1 MADSFD
7 SIRLK
12 KFTLR
17 AEGYLELEMPAH
29 ALGEIR
35 HASELRLQ
43 FTPHLFYLE
52 GYALFHLKKYRDA
65 LYPLGQAV
73 LLEPS
78 EISYWLLIGMC
89 QKRVGRCDL
98 AIESLENALSIQP
111 NNTVVLYNLAC
122 YYALAKQTGPC
133 IQSLSRCLSLDP
145 SFRDLVEQETDFNQ
159 IREKEEF
166 CRIMQKSDERLKKGV
181 LPFSPQSSPA
191 KLPVSDKH
199 GF

>member
-1 MADSFD
+1 VADSFD

-35 HASELRLQ
+35 RASELRLR
-43 FTPHLFYLE
+43 FTSHLFYLE

-73 LLEPS
+73 LLEPT

-122 YYALAKQTGPC
+122 YYALAKQTESC
-133 IQSLSRCLSLDP
+133 LQSLARCLNLDP
-145 SFRDLVEQETDFNQ
+145 SFRDLVEQESDFNLIQ
-159 IREKEEF
+159 EKQEF
-166 CRIMQKSDERLKKGV
+166 CQIMQKSGEKLRRSGAPLASQSP
-181 LPFSPQSSPA
+181 PFKISI
-191 KLPVSDKH
+191 SD
-199 GF
+199 